1 MALAIILTLDRNL
14 PEALEA
20 YTKAKSGKAL
30 ARELDRLDY
39 AARVCKVD
47 AITSMLSESH
57 AALREQL
64 QAEGFDPSKMRLP
77 AEQWFTASEG
87 LTTVRALHEHVYAH
101 LNDFKQPNPIL
112 RDLKAAEALLV
123 AAEAATIKFH
133 FTKMAS

>member
-1 MALAIILTLDRNL
+1 VITLERDL
-14 PEALEA
+14 PAASTA
-20 YTKAKSGKAL
+20 YVKAKSGKAL

-77 AEQWFTASEG
+77 PEQWYPPGEALKTI
-87 LTTVRALHEHVYAH
+87 RALHDHVYAH
-101 LNDFKQPNPIL
+101 LNDFK
-112 RDLKAAEALLV
+112 
-123 AAEAATIKFH
+123 
-133 FTKMAS
+133 